1 MTNLNFL
8 RKEAFVI
15 PEAHVIDMVFSSLEF
30 LFLYLPVTLICYY
43 LAPMH
48 LRNAVLFAV
57 SLIFYGW
64 GEPRYLFLML
74 FTVALDYV
82 CGYLVGRWR
91 DAGDMRRAKAVMVTA
106 IVLNLA
112 ILGFF
117 KYYSFLAE
125 NLRLIPLFGFLPEL
139 ELSLPV
145 GISFYTFQA
154 LSYVIDVYRGD
165 GEAQRNP
172 IAFGAYVTLF
182 PQLIAGPIVRYHDV
196 DDQLRTREHSV
207 LMVSSGI
214 RTFCAGFAKKVLLA
228 DVAGALWAD
237 FAAIPSA
244 ERTVIGAWMGILFY
258 TAQIY
263 LDFSAYSDM
272 AIGLGKIVGFR
283 FLENFNYPY
292 IAKSVT
298 DFWRR
303 WHISLSTWFREY
315 VYIPLGGNRVGRLK
329 LVRNTLVVWLLTGF
343 WHGASWNF
351 VLWGLYYF
359 ALLMLEKI
367 VLARWLDKL
376 PSAIGRLY
384 TMFFVTIG
392 WLIFTASDSF
402 ASSAE
407 AWRYFGAMFGVGA
420 AGFIGAADLY
430 DLVRHLI
437 FGAIVV
443 IACTPRPRELFW
455 QGFAKHR
462 FVRTAAAV
470 TCLLSLAVGTV
481 YLVASGFSPF
491 LYYRF

>member
-1 MTNLNFL
+1 
-8 RKEAFVI
+8 
-15 PEAHVIDMVFSSLEF
+15 MVFSSLEF
-30 LFLYLPVTLICYY
+30 LFLYLPVTLIAYY
-43 LAPMH
+43 AVPMRW
-48 LRNAVLFAV
+48 RNAVLFAV

-74 FTVALDYV
+74 FTIALDYV
-82 CGYLVGRWR
+82 CGYLVGRWKG
-91 DAGDMRRAKAVMVTA
+91 DGDMRRAKGAMVVA

-117 KYYSFLAE
+117 KYYNFFAD
-125 NLRLIPLFGFLPEL
+125 NLRLIPLFGFLPDL
-139 ELSLPV
+139 DLSLPV
-145 GISFYTFQA
+145 GISFYTFQS

-165 GEAQRNP
+165 AEAQRNP
-172 IAFGAYVTLF
+172 VAFGAYVALF
-182 PQLIAGPIVRYHDV
+182 PQLIAGPIVRYKDV
-196 DDQLRTREHSV
+196 DDQLREREHSV
-207 LMVSSGI
+207 LLVSSGI

-228 DVAGALWAD
+228 DVCGALWAD

-244 ERTVIGAWMGILFY
+244 ERTVLGAWMGILFY

-283 FLENFNYPY
+283 FLENFDYPY
-292 IAKSVT
+292 AATSVT

-315 VYIPLGGNRVGRLK
+315 VYIPLGGNRVGKWK
-329 LVRNTLVVWLLTGF
+329 LVRNSLIVWLCTGF

-359 ALLMLEKI
+359 ALQMLEK
-367 VLARWLDKL
+367 LFLGKWLDKL
-376 PSAIGRLY
+376 PAALQRLY

-402 ASSAE
+402 ASGAE
-407 AWRYFGAMFGVGA
+407 AWHYFGAMFGVGA
-420 AGFIGAADLY
+420 AGFAGPTDWY

-437 FGAIVV
+437 FGVIVI
-443 IACTPRPRELFW
+443 IACTPLPRKLFYR
-455 QGFAKHR
+455 GYEKHAW
-462 FVRTAAAV
+462 VHTAASAACV
-470 TCLLSLAVGTV
+470 AALAAGTI

>member
-1 MTNLNFL
+1 
-8 RKEAFVI
+8 
-15 PEAHVIDMVFSSLEF
+15 MVFSSLEF
-30 LFLYLPVTLICYY
+30 LFLYLPITLICYY
-43 LAPMH
+43 AVPLRW
-48 LRNAVLFAV
+48 RNAVLLVV

-64 GEPRYLFLML
+64 GEPRYLFLMIS
-74 FTVALDYV
+74 TIALDYV

-91 DAGDMRRAKAVMVTA
+91 GTPRAKTVLVIAV
-106 IVLNLA
+106 VLNLA

-117 KYYSFLAE
+117 KYYNFLAD
-125 NLRLIPLFGFLPEL
+125 NLRLIPLFDFLPDL
-139 ELSLPV
+139 NLSLPV
-145 GISFYTFQA
+145 GISFYTFQS

-165 GEAQRNP
+165 ARAQHDP
-172 IAFGAYVTLF
+172 VAFGAYVTLF

-196 DDQLRTREHSV
+196 DEQLREREHSV

-237 FAAIPSA
+237 FAAIPADS
-244 ERTVIGAWMGILFY
+244 RTVLAAWMGILFY

-283 FLENFNYPY
+283 FLENFDYPY
-292 IAKSVT
+292 TATSVT

-315 VYIPLGGNRVGRLK
+315 VYIPLGGNRVGKWK
-329 LVRNTLVVWLLTGF
+329 LVRNTLVVWLLTGL

-351 VLWGLYYF
+351 VLWGVYYF
-359 ALLMLEKI
+359 ALLMLEKLI
-367 VLARWLDKL
+367 LTNLLAKL
-376 PSAIGRLY
+376 PMAVRRLY
-384 TMFFVTIG
+384 TMVFVIIG

-402 ASSAE
+402 ASGAE

-420 AGFIGAADLY
+420 AGFASGTDLY
-430 DLVRHLI
+430 DLLRNLI
-437 FGAIVV
+437 FLAIVV
-443 IACTPRPRELFW
+443 IACTPLPRRLFYR
-455 QGFAKHR
+455 GFAQR
-462 FVRTAAAV
+462 RWVRIAASAA
-470 TCLLSLAVGTV
+470 CIAALAAGTV

>member
-1 MTNLNFL
+1 
-8 RKEAFVI
+8 
-15 PEAHVIDMVFSSLEF
+15 MVFSSLEF
-30 LFLYLPVTLICYY
+30 LFLYLPITLICYY
-43 LAPMH
+43 LAP
-48 LRNAVLFAV
+48 LKWRNAILFAV
-57 SLIFYGW
+57 SLVFYGW

-74 FTVALDYV
+74 FTIAVDYI
-82 CGYLVGRWR
+82 CGYLVGHWR
-91 DAGDMRRAKAVMVTA
+91 GQARAKWTLVTA

-117 KYYSFLAE
+117 KYYNFFAN
-125 NLRLIPLFGFLPEL
+125 NLRMIPALAGIPDLDL
-139 ELSLPV
+139 ELPV

-165 GEAQRNP
+165 ASAQRNP
-172 IAFGAYVTLF
+172 VSFGAYVTLF
-182 PQLIAGPIVRYHDV
+182 PQLIAGPIVRYRDV
-196 DDQLRTREHSV
+196 DDQLREREHSV
-207 LMVSSGI
+207 FMVSSGI

-237 FAAIPSA
+237 FAAIPADS
-244 ERTVIGAWMGILFY
+244 RTVLGAWMGILFY

-292 IAKSVT
+292 IADSIT

-315 VYIPLGGNRVGRLK
+315 VYIPLGGNRVGRWK
-329 LVRNTLVVWLLTGF
+329 LLRNSLVVWLLTGF

-359 ALLMLEKI
+359 VLQMLEK
-367 VLARWLDKL
+367 LFLGRWLEKL
-376 PSAIGRLY
+376 PMALRRLY
-384 TMFFVTIG
+384 TMFFVVIG
-392 WLIFTASDSF
+392 WLLFTASDSF
-402 ASSAE
+402 ASSGE
-407 AWRYFGAMFGVGA
+407 AWGYLGAMFGVGA
-420 AGFIGAADLY
+420 AGFAGATDLY
-430 DLVRHLI
+430 DLLRNLI
-437 FGAIVV
+437 YLAIVA
-443 IACTPRPRELFW
+443 ITCTPTPRKLFYRAYAARP
-455 QGFAKHR
+455 A
-462 FVRTAAAV
+462 VRTAAAV
-470 TCLLSLAVGTV
+470 LCVLSLCAGTI

>member
-1 MTNLNFL
+1 
-8 RKEAFVI
+8 
-15 PEAHVIDMVFSSLEF
+15 MVFSSLEF
-30 LFLYLPVTLICYY
+30 LFLYLPVTLIAYY
-43 LAPMH
+43 AVPMRW
-48 LRNAVLFAV
+48 RNAVLLAV

-74 FTVALDYV
+74 FTVALDYI
-82 CGYLVGRWR
+82 CGYLVGRWK
-91 DAGDMRRAKAVMVTA
+91 AGGNMHRAKGAMVVA

-117 KYYSFLAE
+117 KYYNFFAD
-125 NLRLIPLFGFLPEL
+125 NLRLIPLFGFLPDL

-145 GISFYTFQA
+145 GISFYTFQS

-165 GEAQRNP
+165 AEAQRDP
-172 IAFGAYVTLF
+172 ISFGAYVSLF
-182 PQLIAGPIVRYHDV
+182 PQLIAGPIVRYKDV
-196 DDQLRTREHSV
+196 DDQLREREHSV
-207 LMVSSGI
+207 FMVSSGI

-228 DVAGALWAD
+228 DVCGALWAD

-244 ERTVIGAWMGILFY
+244 ERTVLGAWMGILFY

-272 AIGLGKIVGFR
+272 AIGLGKIIGFR

-292 IAKSVT
+292 IATSVT

-315 VYIPLGGNRVGRLK
+315 VYIPLGGNRVGQWK
-329 LVRNTLVVWLLTGF
+329 LVRNSLIVWLCTGF

-359 ALLMLEKI
+359 ALQMLEKLF
-367 VLARWLDKL
+367 LARWLDKL
-376 PSAIGRLY
+376 PAALQRLY
-384 TMFFVTIG
+384 TMFWVIIG

-402 ASSAE
+402 ATGAE

-420 AGFIGAADLY
+420 AGFAGPTDWY

-443 IACTPRPRELFW
+443 IACTPLPKRLFYRGYATRSW
-455 QGFAKHR
+455 
-462 FVRTAAAV
+462 VRTAASVACV
-470 TCLLSLAVGTV
+470 LSLVAGTV

>member
-1 MTNLNFL
+1 
-8 RKEAFVI
+8 
-15 PEAHVIDMVFSSLEF
+15 MVFSSLEF

-43 LAPMH
+43 LAP
-48 LRNAVLFAV
+48 LRWRNAVLFVV

-74 FTVALDYV
+74 FTIALDYV
-82 CGYLVGRWR
+82 CGYLVGR
-91 DAGDMRRAKAVMVTA
+91 RRGTPAAKRVLIIAV
-106 IVLNLA
+106 VLNLA

-117 KYYSFLAE
+117 KYYNFFAG
-125 NLRLIPLFGFLPEL
+125 NLRLIPFLSFLPEL

-145 GISFYTFQA
+145 GISFYTFQS

-165 GEAQRNP
+165 APAQRNP
-172 IAFGAYVTLF
+172 VAFGAYVTLF
-182 PQLIAGPIVRYHDV
+182 PQLIAGPIVRYRDI
-196 DDQLRTREHSV
+196 DDQLREREHSV
-207 LMVSSGI
+207 FMVSSGI

-237 FAAIPSA
+237 FAAIPAA
-244 ERTVIGAWMGILFY
+244 ERTVLSAWLGIIFY

-292 IAKSVT
+292 VASSVT

-315 VYIPLGGNRVGRLK
+315 VYIPLGGNRVGRAK
-329 LVRNTLVVWLLTGF
+329 LVRNTLIVWLLTGF
-343 WHGASWNF
+343 WHGANWNF

-359 ALLMLEKI
+359 VLLMLEKI
-367 VLARWLDKL
+367 VLAKPLEKL
-376 PSAIGRLY
+376 PMALRRMY
-384 TMFFVTIG
+384 TMFFVIIG

-402 ASSAE
+402 AAGAD
-407 AWRYFGAMFGVGA
+407 AWHYFGAMFGVGA
-420 AGFIGAADLY
+420 AGFASGTDLY
-430 DLVRHLI
+430 DLVRNLL
-437 FGAIVV
+437 FLAVV
-443 IACTPRPRELFW
+443 VLACTPWPRKLFYRAYAGRRW
-455 QGFAKHR
+455 
-462 FVRTAAAV
+462 VRIAASAACV
-470 TCLLSLAVGTV
+470 LSLAAGTV

-491 LYYRF
+491 LYFRF

>member
-1 MTNLNFL
+1 
-8 RKEAFVI
+8 
-15 PEAHVIDMVFSSLEF
+15 MVFSSLEF
-30 LFLYLPVTLICYY
+30 LFLYLPVTLIAYY
-43 LAPMH
+43 AVPVRW
-48 LRNAVLFAV
+48 RNAVLFAV
-57 SLIFYGW
+57 SLVFYGW

-74 FTVALDYV
+74 FTIALDYL
-82 CGYLVGRWR
+82 CGYLVGRWLA
-91 DAGDMRRAKAVMVTA
+91 AGERRRAKGAMVTA

-117 KYYSFLAE
+117 KYYHFLAS
-125 NLRLIPLFGFLPEL
+125 NLRLIPWLSFLPHL

-165 GEAQRNP
+165 AKAQRNP
-172 IAFGAYVTLF
+172 VAFGAYVTLF
-182 PQLIAGPIVRYHDV
+182 PQLIAGPIVRYKDV
-196 DDQLRTREHSV
+196 DDQLRAREHSV
-207 LMVSSGI
+207 FMVSSGI

-228 DVAGALWAD
+228 DVAGGLWSE
-237 FAAIPSA
+237 FAAIPASD
-244 ERTVIGAWMGILFY
+244 RTVLGAWMGILFY

-292 IAKSVT
+292 ISTSVT

-315 VYIPLGGNRVGRLK
+315 VYIPLGGNRVGKWK
-329 LVRNTLVVWLLTGF
+329 LVRNSLIVWLLTGF
-343 WHGASWNF
+343 WHGANWNF

-359 ALLMLEKI
+359 VLQMLEK
-367 VLARWLDKL
+367 LFLGKWLEKL
-376 PSAIGRLY
+376 PAALQRIY
-384 TMFFVTIG
+384 TMFFVVIG

-402 ASSAE
+402 QTGAE
-407 AWRYFGAMFGVGA
+407 AWRYFGTMFGVGA
-420 AGFIGAADLY
+420 AGFAGPADWY
-430 DLVRHLI
+430 DLVRNLV
-437 FGAIVV
+437 FGVIVV
-443 IACTPRPRELFW
+443 IACTPLPRKLFYRGYARRPS
-455 QGFAKHR
+455 
-462 FVRTAAAV
+462 VRVAASAACV
-470 TCLLSLAVGTV
+470 ASLALGTI